1 MLREQL
7 SDPALVKDRSMGS
20 REIFSPIAVRILS
33 DEGTPN
39 DKLEAARDVYGLF
52 NELAGHPQDQVGVEA
67 NPWQTETLLPHGKA
81 INPYS
86 AITCLL
92 DHARTCAF
100 ARGVH
105 QAIRAA
111 RSRFPGEPVELLYA
125 GTGPFA
131 PLALLQTACF
141 LPDELRLTLIDIHQ
155 PALDCL
161 AGILATL
168 GLGDY
173 VEDLLQADAT
183 QWVPAGSK
191 TYHILVA
198 EMMDRGL
205 SEEPQVAATM
215 HMVKFLRA
223 GGFVVP
229 EKVELSLCLFD
240 PATEHRLVEQ
250 EGSAEGLFTLDRKR
264 QMLGTVFTL
273 TRASAD
279 AISVTKDAR
288 IILPKVQLPGELLSN
303 GELNILTRI
312 TTFGDTCLDEY
323 EAGLTRPLAADLP
336 CGLKPDM
343 GLELCYRLSRNPGLE
358 FQAMETEG
366 EACRRM
372 AC

>member
-1 MLREQL
+1 
-7 SDPALVKDRSMGS
+7 MGS
-20 REIFSPIAVRILS
+20 REAFWSIAARLLS
-33 DEGTPN
+33 DEGTP
-39 DKLEAARDVYGLF
+39 DDRHDAAKDLYEFF
-52 NELAGHPQDQVGVEA
+52 NELTGHPQDRVGVDA
-67 NPWQTETLLPHGKA
+67 NPWQTETLLPYGKA

-86 AITCLL
+86 AVICLQ

-111 RSRFPGEPVELLYA
+111 RNRFPGEPVELLYA

-141 LPDELRLTLIDIHQ
+141 SPDELRLTLIDIHQ

-173 VEDLLQADAT
+173 VEDVLQADAA

-191 TYHILVA
+191 TYHVLVA
-198 EMMDRGL
+198 EVMDRGL

-215 HMVKFLRA
+215 HLVRFLRA

-240 PATEHRLVEQ
+240 PPIESRLGDWRASE
-250 EGSAEGLFTLDRKR
+250 ESPSTLDRKR
-264 QMLGTVFTL
+264 QTLGTVFTL
-273 TRASAD
+273 TRASAE
-279 AISVTKDAR
+279 AISVTEDAR

-303 GELNILTRI
+303 GQLNILTRI
-312 TTFGDTCLDEY
+312 TTFGDTCLDEC
-323 EAGLTRPLAADLP
+323 EAGLTRPLTAEISF
-336 CGLKPDM
+336 GLKPAMALD
-343 GLELCYRLSRNPGLE
+343 LCYRLSRNPGLE
-358 FQAMETEG
+358 FQAMEAAG
-366 EACRRM
+366 EARH
-372 AC
+372 

>member
-1 MLREQL
+1 
-7 SDPALVKDRSMGS
+7 MGS
-20 REIFSPIAVRILS
+20 RETFLSIAARVLS
-33 DEGTPN
+33 EENTPK
-39 DKLEAARDVYGLF
+39 DRLEAAKSVDELF
-52 NELAGHPQDQVGVEA
+52 NELAGHPQDQVGVAA

-86 AITCLL
+86 AVTCLQ

-111 RSRFPGEPVELLYA
+111 RNRFPGEPVELLYA

-141 LPDELRLTLIDIHQ
+141 SPDELRLTLIDIHQ

-168 GLGDY
+168 GLGEY
-173 VEDLLQADAT
+173 VEDILQADAT
-183 QWVPAGSK
+183 RWVPAGSK
-191 TYHILVA
+191 TYHLLVA
-198 EMMDRGL
+198 EVMDRGL
-205 SEEPQVAATM
+205 SAEPQVAATM
-215 HMVKFLRA
+215 HLVRFLRA
-223 GGFVVP
+223 GGLVVP

-240 PATEHRLVEQ
+240 PSIENRLVEQ
-250 EGSAEGLFTLDRKR
+250 EGSAEGRFTRDRKW

-273 TRASAD
+273 TRASAE
-279 AISVTKDAR
+279 AISVTEDAR
-288 IILPKVQLPGELLSN
+288 IILPMVQLPGQLPPN
-303 GELNILTRI
+303 AQLNILTRI
-312 TTFGDTCLDEY
+312 TTFGDTCLDAY

-336 CGLKPDM
+336 CDLKPAM
-343 GLELCYRLSRNPGLE
+343 ALELCYRLSRNPGLE
-358 FQAMETEG
+358 FQAMQAEA

-372 AC
+372 AG

>member
-1 MLREQL
+1 
-7 SDPALVKDRSMGS
+7 MGS
-20 REIFSPIAVRILS
+20 RETFSSIAARILS
-33 DEGTPN
+33 DEGAPN
-39 DKLEAARDVYGLF
+39 DRLEAAKDLYGLV

-86 AITCLL
+86 AVTSLL
-92 DHARTCAF
+92 DPARTCAF

-111 RSRFPGEPVELLYA
+111 RNRFPGEPVELLYA

-141 LPDELRLTLIDIHQ
+141 SPDELRLTLIDIHQ

-173 VEDLLQADAT
+173 VEDFLQADAT
-183 QWVPAGSK
+183 QWAPAGSK

-198 EMMDRGL
+198 EVMDRGL
-205 SEEPQVAATM
+205 SLEPQVAVTM
-215 HMVKFLRA
+215 HLVRFLRA

-240 PATEHRLVEQ
+240 PARENRLVEQ
-250 EGSAEGLFTLDRKR
+250 EGSAEGLFTLDGER

-273 TRASAD
+273 TRASAE
-279 AISVTKDAR
+279 AISVTKDGR

-303 GELNILTRI
+303 GQLNILTRI

-323 EAGLTRPLAADLP
+323 ESVLTRPLAADLP
-336 CGLKPDM
+336 CGLKPAM
-343 GLELCYRLSRNPGLE
+343 ALELCYRLSRHPGLE
-358 FQAMETEG
+358 FQAMEAAG
-366 EACRRM
+366 EARPRNVYAPDRPKFRRSNGSI
-372 AC
+372 